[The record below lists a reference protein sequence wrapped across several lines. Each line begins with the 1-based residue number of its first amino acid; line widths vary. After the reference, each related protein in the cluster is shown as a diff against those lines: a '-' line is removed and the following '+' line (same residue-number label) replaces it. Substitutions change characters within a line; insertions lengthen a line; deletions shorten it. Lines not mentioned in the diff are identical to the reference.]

1 MRRGDDRESLQPER
15 HAIHV
20 AKLALECN
28 ALAQQL
34 MGEADVACYAAKD
47 RGRNQVVVFD
57 RREANRVE
65 DHLALPTGQ

>member
-1 MRRGDDRESLQPER
+1 MWEGARYLIGASVGVTGIDHRASTS
-15 HAIHV
+15 AV
-20 AKLALECN
+20 
-28 ALAQQL
+28 L